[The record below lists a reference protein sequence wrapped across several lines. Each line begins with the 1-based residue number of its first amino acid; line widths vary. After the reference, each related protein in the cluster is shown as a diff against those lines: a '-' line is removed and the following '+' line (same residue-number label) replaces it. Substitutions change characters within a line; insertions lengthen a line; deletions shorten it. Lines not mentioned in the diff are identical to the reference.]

1 MIEYDF
7 LEACENCPNLEAES
21 KLEYEHICLEGTTY
35 CHKITCIN
43 IDKCRTLIKHLQKEV
58 KKDGR

>member
-7 LEACENCPNLEAES
+7 LEACENCPNLEAKS
-21 KLEYEHICLEGTTY
+21 NLEYEHISLDEVTY
-35 CHKITCIN
+35 GHKITCKN

-58 KKDGR
+58 KEDGR